1 MKKFIFQNLLKTS
14 LKRKK
19 LIANRSFIVRLFLN
33 PDMLIQT
40 LFCFFLRKQ
49 RSFFSIKT
57 KTFWGRRMN
66 VVLPEVISSDIRRF
80 GFIEESV
87 ASFIINFASKGDC
100 LIDIGAH
107 FGFFSLLMRDV
118 VGKNGS
124 VHSFEPTP
132 STFLVLE
139 KNTKFDSN
147 IFINRNAIWD
157 FNKVIELNDY
167 GLTSSAFNSINE
179 SRDKKNNAQSPKIK
193 IKVNAVKLD
202 DYVRDNCI
210 VPKLIKID
218 AESAEYQVLKGM
230 DNILSKMDPL
240 LCIELGD
247 LGINN
252 VISSKKI
259 IEYLMN
265 NYSYKPYEI
274 KDGRLF
280 IHKIKENYE
289 YTNLFFKK

>member
-139 KNTKFDSN
+139 KNTKFDSD

-230 DNILSKMDPL
+230 DYILSKMDPL

-265 NYSYKPYEI
+265 KYSYKPYEI

>member
-1 MKKFIFQNLLKTS
+1 MEKYIFQNLLNKS

-19 LIANRSFIVRLFLN
+19 LITNKSSIVRFFLN

-49 RSFFSIKT
+49 KLFFSIKT
-57 KTFWGRRMN
+57 KTFWGKQMN
-66 VVLPEVISSDIRRF
+66 VVLPEVVSSDIRRF

-87 ASFIINFASKGDC
+87 ASFIINFASEGDC
-100 LIDIGAH
+100 LIDVGAH
-107 FGFFSLLMRDV
+107 FGFFSLLMKDI
-118 VGKNGS
+118 VGKTGS

-132 STFLVLE
+132 STFGILE
-139 KNTKFDSN
+139 KNTKIESN
-147 IFINRNAIWD
+147 IFINKNAIWD
-157 FNKVIELNDY
+157 INRVIELNDY
-167 GLTSSAFNSINE
+167 GLSSSAFNSINE
-179 SRDKKNNAQSPKIK
+179 SRDKKNNAKMPKTK
-193 IKVNAVKLD
+193 IKVKAIRLD
-202 DYVRDNCI
+202 DYVKDNCI

-230 DNILSKMDPL
+230 DNILSKMSPL

-247 LGINN
+247 LGIKN

-259 IEYLMN
+259 IEFLMK

-280 IHKIKENYE
+280 IHKIKENYQ

>member
-1 MKKFIFQNLLKTS
+1 MKKSIFQKLLNES
-14 LKRKK
+14 VKRKK
-19 LIANRSFIVRLFLN
+19 IITNKSFILRLFFN
-33 PDMLIQT
+33 SDMFFQT
-40 LFCFFLRKQ
+40 LFCFLLRKQ
-49 RSFFSIKT
+49 KSYFSIRT
-57 KTFWGRRMN
+57 KTFWGKKMN
-66 VVLPEVISSDIRRF
+66 VVLPEVVSSDIRRF

-87 ASFIINFASKGDC
+87 ASFIVNFASEGDC

-107 FGFFSLLMRDV
+107 FGFFSLLMSDV
-118 VGKNGS
+118 VGKTGS

-139 KNTKFDSN
+139 KNIQLESN
-147 IFINRNAIWD
+147 IFINKKAIWD
-157 FNKVIELNDY
+157 LDTVLELNDY

-179 SRDKKNNAQSPKIK
+179 SRDKKNIAKVSKAR
-193 IKVNAVKLD
+193 IKVAALRLD

-230 DNILSKMDPL
+230 DNILSKIGPL

-252 VISSKKI
+252 VIASKKI
-259 IEYLMN
+259 IEFLMN

-274 KDGRLF
+274 KDGKLS
-280 IHKIKENYE
+280 IHKIKEKYE

>member
-1 MKKFIFQNLLKTS
+1 MKKFIFQNLLKKS

-19 LIANRSFIVRLFLN
+19 LISNRSFIVRLFLN

-40 LFCFFLRKQ
+40 LYCFFLRKQ

-57 KTFWGRRMN
+57 KTFWGREMN
-66 VVLPEVISSDIRRF
+66 VVLPEVVSSDIRRF

-107 FGFFSLLMRDV
+107 FGFFSLLMGDV
-118 VGKNGS
+118 VGKDGS

-139 KNTKFDSN
+139 NNTKFDCN

-179 SRDKKNNAQSPKIK
+179 SRDKKNDAEIPKTK
-193 IKVNAVKLD
+193 IKVNAIKLD
-202 DYVRDNCI
+202 DYVRDHCI

-259 IEYLMN
+259 IQFLMN

-280 IHKIKENYE
+280 IHKIKDNYE